1 VLTLRLTPWLDLV
14 ALKVSKVMLS
24 PVTADWLELFVIS
37 IKVVGLGAL
46 EPLALGN
53 TRKVMEGAP

>member
-1 VLTLRLTPWLDLV
+1 
-14 ALKVSKVMLS
+14 MLS
-24 PVTADWLELFVIS
+24 PVIADWLELFVIS